1 LWLALSA
8 LGLWSFFSLKLAL
21 FPDITFPVVEVTV
34 HTSEIDPATN
44 ERLVTDPLEHA
55 LLRLHG
61 LNRVH
66 SLSYPEF
73 VAIDLSFDVGND
85 LDAARR
91 DVSAAIARVKL
102 PARTTLTV
110 TPINLNETYVV
121 TYALR
126 APRESM
132 GDLAALARAKVAPAL
147 RAIPGVLKA
156 EIIGGSTTG
165 SNASAYRFDGK
176 AAVAIA
182 VVKSG
187 NANALDVAEACDD
200 AVATISG
207 SLAPATIERASTQA
221 TFIREAARATQE
233 ALGLAVLLAILVI
246 WPFLG
251 DWRATTISAL
261 AIPTSLL
268 GTAVVMRLLHF
279 NLETITLLA
288 LALVVGVIVDDAI
301 VAVENIVR
309 HLEEGEAPRQAAL
322 HANKDIGRTLVAT
335 TLTIVAVF
343 LPIGLMGGTLGRFF
357 KPFGLT
363 ASAAVLFSL
372 LAARTLSPTLAAA
385 WLRRRPSSEA
395 ATAVAQRYPW
405 YRAALSWALA
415 HRLVVV
421 ALALLA
427 FAGGLALIPF
437 IPKGFIPHL
446 DRGEFHVTF
455 RTPLGTPVADTV
467 RVAQRLENV
476 VRADP
481 DVAQISTTIG
491 GRGGQ
496 SNRGLLDVTL
506 KPRRSAKTIDVES
519 RVRGLLPDL
528 DGVEASVADVP
539 FVGSDTTKALQFALV
554 GNDLNA
560 LRNTGRAFEH
570 ALAKTPGFV
579 DVGASGLSDG
589 TPFSAIEHVGGQRA
603 VQIESDLVSTLLLGD
618 ATDQVATLAKK
629 IVPPGIALRFAGSS
643 ADVVTTFRNFAF
655 SLGLS
660 VVAIVVVLVLL
671 FRSWIDPLVIS
682 VSLPLSIVGALFA
695 LWVTRSEFGLISL
708 MGVIFLLGL
717 VNKNAILL
725 VDSIERLRGQG
736 LQCREAIMTA
746 GSQRLRPIAMT
757 TSATILGMLPI
768 ALGFGA
774 GAELRAPMAIS
785 IIGGLITST
794 LLSLIVVPVAYTL
807 ADDLSGR
814 TKGAALPPRGRATRR
829 TLPVARRPL

>member
-1 LWLALSA
+1 M
-8 LGLWSFFSLKLAL
+8 
-21 FPDITFPVVEVTV
+21 FPDITFPVVVVTA
-34 HTSEIDPATN
+34 HTTAVDPGAN
-44 ERLVTDPLEHA
+44 ERSVTDPLERA
-55 LLRLHG
+55 LLRIKG
-61 LNRVH
+61 LNRIH

-73 VAIDLSFDVGND
+73 VAIDLNFDVGND
-85 LDAARR
+85 LE
-91 DVSAAIARVKL
+91 SAQALVRKAIAGVTL
-102 PARTTLTV
+102 PPRTTLTV

-126 APRESM
+126 GPGRSM
-132 GDLAALARAKVAPAL
+132 AQLADVARTDVVPKL

-156 EIIGGSTTG
+156 EIIGGTATG
-165 SNASAYRFDGK
+165 PNASAYRFDGRQ
-176 AAVAIA
+176 AVAVA
-182 VVKSG
+182 VVKAA
-187 NANALDVAEACDD
+187 NANALDIAEACDD
-200 AVATISG
+200 AVALLAP
-207 SLAPATIERASTQA
+207 SLAPVTIVRASTQA
-221 TFIREAARATQE
+221 TFIREAARSTQE

-246 WPFLG
+246 WPFLK
-251 DWRATTISAL
+251 DWRATGISAL

-268 GTAVVMRLLHF
+268 GTALVMRLLHF

-309 HLEEGEAPRQAAL
+309 HLEEGETPRQAAL
-322 HANKDIGRTLVAT
+322 RANQQIGRTLVAT

-385 WLRRRPSSEA
+385 WLKPRPRAARPVA
-395 ATAVAQRYPW
+395 ATLRYPW
-405 YRAALSWALA
+405 YHAALVWSLE
-415 HRLVVV
+415 HRLAVV
-421 ALALLA
+421 ALAVLT

-455 RTPLGTPVADTV
+455 STPLGTPLADTV
-467 RVAQRLENV
+467 RVAQRLEDA
-476 VRADP
+476 VREDP
-481 DVAQISTTIG
+481 NVAQISTTIG
-491 GRGGQ
+491 ARGGQ
-496 SNRGLLDVTL
+496 DNQGLLDVTL
-506 KPRRSAKTIDVES
+506 KAARTAKTIDVEN

-528 DGVEASVADVP
+528 DGVQASVGDVP
-539 FVGSDTTKALQFALV
+539 FVGSDATKALQFALV
-554 GNDLNA
+554 GNDLTT
-560 LRNTGRAFEH
+560 LRDAGRTFEH
-570 ALAKTPGFV
+570 VLARTPGFV
-579 DVGASGLSDG
+579 DVGATGLANG

-603 VQIESDLVSTLLLGD
+603 VQIESDLVPTLLLGD
-618 ATDQVATLAKK
+618 ATDKVTNLAKK
-629 IVPPGIALRFAGSS
+629 VLPPGVSLSFAGSS
-643 ADVVTTFRNFAF
+643 EDVVNTFRNFAL
-655 SLGLS
+655 SLSLS
-660 VVAIVVVLVLL
+660 IVAIVVVLVLL

-725 VDSIERLRGQG
+725 VDSIKRLRTEG
-736 LQCREAIMTA
+736 LECREAILTA
-746 GSQRLRPIAMT
+746 GAQRLRPIVMT
-757 TSATILGMLPI
+757 TAATILGMLPI

-807 ADDLSGR
+807 AHDLSGGEKTAPAR
-814 TKGAALPPRGRATRR
+814 PPGTATRR
-829 TLPVARRPL
+829 TMPVARRPR